1 MGMRHAVLVLSMG
14 TVVLYGYALAGLGG
28 YMMGRGRPDYI
39 AFGLIFGTLSGAA
52 AIFFVEK
59 IHAAGGSRFIKDR
72 RTARRQEMSLRAQKA
87 GVAPGGTQF
96 AANRRYPPGLVSGRK
111 ACHEENAG

>member
-52 AIFFVEK
+52 AIFLWKKSMLPAEAGSLK
-59 IHAAGGSRFIKDR
+59 AGGRPGDR
-72 RTARRQEMSLRAQKA
+72 K
-87 GVAPGGTQF
+87 
-96 AANRRYPPGLVSGRK
+96 
-111 ACHEENAG
+111 